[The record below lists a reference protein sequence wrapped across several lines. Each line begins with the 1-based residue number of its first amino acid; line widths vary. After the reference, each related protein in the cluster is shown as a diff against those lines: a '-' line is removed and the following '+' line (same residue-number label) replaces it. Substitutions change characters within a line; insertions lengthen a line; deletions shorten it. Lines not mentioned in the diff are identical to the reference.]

1 MLSAIPVE
9 GITKDDV
16 GRAKDTLEF
25 SPIQVSGPPH
35 IIEMLF
41 TQLNLSAGWSLGMA
55 HTPYHKAGDVIWKEL
70 P

>member
-1 MLSAIPVE
+1 MLGIQPVE
-9 GITKDDV
+9 ALTKEDV
-16 GRAKDTLEF
+16 KRAKDALEV

-41 TQLNLSAGWSLGMA
+41 QQLLIDAGWKLGMG
-55 HTPYHKAGDVIWKEL
+55 HSPYHKAGDVIWKEL